1 MSQTAPASPARG
13 LSTLAE
19 AAAAARSLAQGI
31 PSTSTGTSRTVP
43 LNPPNTTEN
52 ISHSGAHRRL
62 ELEDRL
68 EEEDEEEVEEE
79 EQADES
85 LIKALRR
92 MGIRAPKQFD
102 PKRDKNF
109 ESWLERTEFHLVVNK
124 CPEEDKTSSLL
135 LLLDVN
141 SFEAARHLNI
151 KSDTPYAEAK
161 QKLKDYYAVTE
172 TKEELREKLN
182 MRVQEPGETI
192 ESFSR
197 DIKLIGHKAYP
208 NSDPQLLESMM
219 MQVFVNGLRDP
230 TSRERVI
237 LYSPKTLTEAAKYAR
252 FSETAVRVAHRTPQ
266 TATTSVNAMNP
277 TNSYRHQPKPQAGN
291 HQSRGSERGT
301 ARNRYNSFQSQN
313 AQHDKRAKPFQKYNN
328 RAGSVNSS
336 QNNRCCFNCGKPG
349 HLAKGLPVRE
359 TPAASPSSVLQLQE
373 IRT

>member
-1 MSQTAPASPARG
+1 MAHTAPTSPAKG
-13 LSTLAE
+13 LVTQAD
-19 AAAAARSLAQGI
+19 AAAAMRNLALGV
-31 PSTSTGTSRTVP
+31 PSTSTGSTSRTVQ
-43 LNPPNTTEN
+43 LNPPSTTEN
-52 ISHSGAHRRL
+52 LSHSGAQRRL

-68 EEEDEEEVEEE
+68 EEEDEDDVEEE

-85 LIKALRR
+85 LLKALRR

-192 ESFSR
+192 ESFCAR
-197 DIKLIGHKAYP
+197 HKI
-208 NSDPQLLESMM
+208 NRPQ
-219 MQVFVNGLRDP
+219 
-230 TSRERVI
+230 
-237 LYSPKTLTEAAKYAR
+237 
-252 FSETAVRVAHRTPQ
+252 
-266 TATTSVNAMNP
+266 SVP
-277 TNSYRHQPKPQAGN
+277 
-291 HQSRGSERGT
+291 
-301 ARNRYNSFQSQN
+301 
-313 AQHDKRAKPFQKYNN
+313 
-328 RAGSVNSS
+328 
-336 QNNRCCFNCGKPG
+336 
-349 HLAKGLPVRE
+349 
-359 TPAASPSSVLQLQE
+359 
-373 IRT
+373 